1 MECSSTG
8 KGIMAPIEY
17 TLMDYRPSKKDTV
30 LWEFLEVVILMVKD
44 RKNAVWKIRG
54 SHPEVFLGKGF
65 LKVWSKFTG
74 EHLCLSVISIK
85 LQSNVI
91 EIALRHGFSPV
102 DLLHIFRTPFPRDTS
117 GWLLLKDTV
126 SVKITSMRYL
136 KWTRIMLPA
145 VVEEF
150 ELVFSYFFLYTIILK
165 W

>member
-1 MECSSTG
+1 ME
-8 KGIMAPIEY
+8 K
-17 TLMDYRPSKKDTV
+17 TLWLQWNIPQWIIHPVKRTRFYER
-30 LWEFLEVVILMVKD
+30 LFLEVVILMVKD
-44 RKNAVWKIRG
+44 RKNAVWKIRS
-54 SHPEVFLGKGF
+54 SHLEVFLGKGF
-65 LKVWSKFTG
+65 LKVWCKFTG
-74 EHLCLSVISIK
+74 EHPCRSVISIK

-126 SVKITSMRYL
+126 SVKITSMHYL

-145 VVEEF
+145 VFEEF
-150 ELVFSYFFLYTIILK
+150 ELVFLYFFLYTIILK